1 MSSNLS
7 RKELKQDKFAVEVEH
22 TVDFFAAHRKELT
35 RYGSIAAALLLIGAG
50 VYYYMNWASA
60 GREKALGEAI
70 ALTNAPITTT
80 PNPNGSATFATEAAK
95 NDAVVK
101 AFTKVQSEY
110 GGSEEGYVAEY
121 FLGAQSAQAGK
132 FDDARKR
139 YQDVIDHANANYASL
154 AKLALAQIDF
164 SQNKSSEAESLLNS
178 LIANPTDMV
187 SKTEATIALAK
198 GIGATKPDEARKLL
212 QPLSSQSPE
221 VASVVTAALGEL
233 PQK

>member
-22 TVDFFAAHRKELT
+22 TVDFFAAHRKEAT
-35 RYGSIAAALLLIGAG
+35 RYGSIAAVVLLIGAG

-60 GREKALGEAI
+60 GRQKALGDAI
-70 ALTNAPITTT
+70 ALTAAPVTTT
-80 PNPNGSATFATEAAK
+80 PSTTGATTFATEAAK
-95 NDAVVK
+95 NDAIVK
-101 AFTKVQSEY
+101 AFAKVQSEY
-110 GGSEEGYVAEY
+110 SGSNEGYVAEY
-121 FLGAQSAQAGK
+121 FLGGQAAQAGK
-132 FDDARKR
+132 YDDAAKK

-164 SQNKSSEAESLLNS
+164 AQNKSSEAQSLLNN

-198 GIGATKPDEARKLL
+198 GLAATKPDEARKLL
-212 QPLSSQSPE
+212 QGLSGQSPE
-221 VASVVTAALGEL
+221 VASVVTSALGEL